1 MFRLKIICRAGGTRV
16 ALVTFGTNA
25 ELEFNLGDARVS
37 TLEETSKAIDDVRY
51 REVATDTAIA
61 LELVQIA
68 VAPMA
73 RRGSHKA
80 MMLITDGK
88 SNIGGSPKEIAKEL
102 QEIYGFEIYAVG
114 NTLVHLLP

>member
-1 MFRLKIICRAGGTRV
+1 MFGLIIICRAGGTRV

-37 TLEETSKAIDDVRY
+37 TLEGTSKAIDDVRY
-51 REVATDTAIA
+51 SGGGTATAMA
-61 LELVQIA
+61 LELVQKA

-80 MMLITDGK
+80 LKVDHRRKIQHWWFPAEDRK
-88 SNIGGSPKEIAKEL
+88 SSP
-102 QEIYGFEIYAVG
+102 G
-114 NTLVHLLP
+114 NLWPRNLCRW